1 MIGAGTRRTLAAVAF
16 AAAGLAGCASGDQ
29 TADAAFPPSQPP
41 AAAQHFKVTQPGQF
55 PIDVYFS
62 AWGEGYVIYAP
73 GLAPIYLI
81 SDKKGG
87 FVVQRPGESASFV
100 SRRKDGSGW
109 NVLRADGPATMFLR
123 NTEGEGWI
131 LQAPGELPTLIV
143 PWSQ

>member
-29 TADAAFPPSQPP
+29 TADTAFPPPV
-41 AAAQHFKVTQPGQF
+41 AAQHFKVTQPGQF

-81 SDKKGG
+81 SDKKDGY
-87 FVVQRPGESASFV
+87 VVQRPGESAAFV

-123 NTEGEGWI
+123 NTEGDGWI

-143 PWSQ
+143 PWPQ